1 VVVVVLTGVVDGLI
15 VVGDNIE
22 VVCGFGEVVGESV
35 LILVVVFDVVVTTG
49 VVFEVTTGLVT
60 EDRLVV

>member
-1 VVVVVLTGVVDGLI
+1 MVVVVLTGVVDGLI